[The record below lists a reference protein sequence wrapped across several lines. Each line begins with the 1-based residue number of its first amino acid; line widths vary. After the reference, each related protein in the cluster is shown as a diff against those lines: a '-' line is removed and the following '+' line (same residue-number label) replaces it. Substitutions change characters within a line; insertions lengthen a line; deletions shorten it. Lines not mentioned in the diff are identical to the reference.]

1 MPFCCLTPFCDCWQL
16 KSITVE
22 RHVHLFFSHE
32 INGADGCRREVIEER
47 GRGEDFTSYP
57 LPLISFFIFL
67 FFLRLL
73 FDNLT
78 REKELL
84 RLTSSYLLGVTQES
98 TSGQVLLSCLA
109 HTRHSEQWILGVLS
123 PCYAQIFYQGVCW
136 LDVSDKI
143 PNLTYLSSFDL
154 AVSVS
159 WLIVNPRPH
168 PVIYISSQ
176 KQRLSSLIILVGYNG
191 MLVSVRTSVGVE
203 LKQWII

>member
-1 MPFCCLTPFCDCWQL
+1 MCT
-16 KSITVE
+16 S
-22 RHVHLFFSHE
+22 FSHE

-57 LPLISFFIFL
+57 LPLISFFIF
-67 FFLRLL
+67 FFFASLVWQSHKRKRVAQTDFKL
-73 FDNLT
+73 
-78 REKELL
+78 
-84 RLTSSYLLGVTQES
+84 SES

-203 LKQWII
+203 LKQWIISTDS